1 MWEGVMDEYHL
12 MSGANNNKVRILQ
25 QAWNAYIVIVVV
37 AIIII
42 IIITNIYKAH
52 KVGSMATAEP
62 KAP

>member
-12 MSGANNNKVRILQ
+12 MFGANNNKVRILQ

-42 IIITNIYKAH
+42 TNIYKAH